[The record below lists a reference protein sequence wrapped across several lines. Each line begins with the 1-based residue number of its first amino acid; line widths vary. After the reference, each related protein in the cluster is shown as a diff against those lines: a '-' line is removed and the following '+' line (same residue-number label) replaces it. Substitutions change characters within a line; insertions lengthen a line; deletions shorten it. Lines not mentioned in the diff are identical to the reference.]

1 MPSHDLCGAAK
12 NKLFGPKGGAEY
24 LVGGGGRGG
33 IIMSEYFGKME
44 KIKRYAFEIG
54 DPLGRDFYIRLTA
67 LLGMQCRM
75 TF

>member
-1 MPSHDLCGAAK
+1 
-12 NKLFGPKGGAEY
+12 
-24 LVGGGGRGG
+24 
-33 IIMSEYFGKME
+33 MSEYFGRME